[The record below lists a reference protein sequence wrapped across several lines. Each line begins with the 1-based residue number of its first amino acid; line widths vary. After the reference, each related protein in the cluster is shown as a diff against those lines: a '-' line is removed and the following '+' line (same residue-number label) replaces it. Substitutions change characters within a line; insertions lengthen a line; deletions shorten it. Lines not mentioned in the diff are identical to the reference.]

1 MFEFMGK
8 LMGIAVCQKNYMDIN
23 LSPIVWKKIVGEH
36 VTMVDYSLVNK
47 MDYDRWLCYK
57 SMSPED
63 FETIRKNDLDPYF
76 DGSDATFTALS
87 LGGQLV
93 ELHVGGSTESVTKF
107 NLKQYCDELEEFRI
121 HELDQV
127 TAAVRRGLLTQ
138 LNFLLLCSCCLNGA
152 ILRDSFA
159 VIL

>member
-8 LMGIAVCQKNYMDIN
+8 LMGIAVCQKNYIDIN

-47 MDYDRWLCYK
+47 MDYDRWLYYK

-93 ELHVGGSTESVTKF
+93 ELHVGGSTESV
-107 NLKQYCDELEEFRI
+107 N
-121 HELDQV
+121 
-127 TAAVRRGLLTQ
+127 
-138 LNFLLLCSCCLNGA
+138 
-152 ILRDSFA
+152 
-159 VIL
+159 